1 MKRNRHGTPN
11 PELGDISQSIL
22 LLTIRQAKMNSLIKS
37 LIEVNKE
44 NNVEIRRLKK
54 TVKRMG

>member
-1 MKRNRHGTPN
+1 
-11 PELGDISQSIL
+11 
-22 LLTIRQAKMNSLIKS
+22 MNSLIKS